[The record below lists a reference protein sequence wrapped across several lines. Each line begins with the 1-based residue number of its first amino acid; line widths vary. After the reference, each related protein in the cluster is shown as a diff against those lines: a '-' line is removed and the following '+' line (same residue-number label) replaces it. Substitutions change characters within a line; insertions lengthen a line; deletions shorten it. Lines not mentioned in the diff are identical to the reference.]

1 MKKIFTIALL
11 LYSIKSVSQ
20 TPIYPIIT
28 KTDSLDAY
36 ICRAINVWQIPGV
49 AVCVIKDGQVIH
61 QKGYGVRRFGTT
73 DSVNEHTVFP
83 IASITKT
90 FIGTALATLES
101 EKKVQLDQPLKQV
114 VASFSMKNKLYEEQI
129 SLADVLSHR
138 SGWKTFQG
146 DLLNTESS
154 LRQDVMLQKFGLIE
168 PVYPLRTRFGYS
180 NFGYMLAGEAIN
192 AVSGQNWGVF
202 LQKRFFEQLGM
213 NRTFTTAESIQR
225 ATNISTPHS
234 LVADKIEPL
243 LHDEINPQAYG
254 GVYSSVHD
262 LGIWLRTLLEKGN
275 FEEKNVIP
283 ESAIQKMWMSHTII
297 GKDFAA
303 DRNRYFKTYGLGW
316 EIMQYQ
322 NQEVIQH
329 GGAYAGTLT
338 SVAMIPS
345 LRLGI
350 VILTNQD
357 GHLLQEALKW
367 QLIDAFLGKSAPDY
381 IQTIVERRQKRKL
394 EQTTQKSDTE
404 KKDFNTGFSLPMH
417 QLIGSYESEVYG
429 KATIERRK
437 NDYILRLEHHPKLE
451 GVLTAVGTS
460 QLTCSYN
467 HPMFGKTVLP
477 IEISGGQVKGFT
489 LFVDAFVEADG
500 YAFRKLD

>member
-1 MKKIFTIALL
+1 MKKHIIICLTLCLVHTICQAQLP
-11 LYSIKSVSQ
+11 SFV
-20 TPIYPIIT
+20 
-28 KTDSLDAY
+28 TDSLDVY
-36 ICRAINVWQIPGV
+36 IARAMQVWQIPGV
-49 AVCVIKDGQVIH
+49 AVCVIKDGQVVH

-73 DSVNEHTVFP
+73 DLVNEHTVFP

-90 FIGTALATLES
+90 FIGTALATLEA

-114 VASFSMKNKLYEEQI
+114 LPSFSMNNKAYEQQI
-129 SLADVLSHR
+129 SIADVLSHR

-146 DLLNTESS
+146 DLLNTESTLPQS
-154 LRQDVMLQKFGLIE
+154 QMLQKFGLLE

-180 NFGYMLAGEAIN
+180 NFGFMLAGEAIK

-202 LQKRFFEQLGM
+202 LQKRFFEPLGM
-213 NRTFTTAESIQR
+213 NRTLTTAENIQK

-234 LVADKIEPL
+234 LVADKIVPL
-243 LHDEINPQAYG
+243 LDDEINPQAYG

-262 LGIWLRTLLEKGN
+262 LGIWLRVLLEKGV
-275 FEEKNVIP
+275 FEDKKIIP

-322 NQEVIQH
+322 NQEVVQH

-338 SVAMIPS
+338 SLATIPAH
-345 LRLGI
+345 RLGI

-367 QLIDAFLGKSAPDY
+367 QIIDAFLEKPTPDY
-381 IQTIVERRQKRKL
+381 VQNMVERRRKRKS
-394 EQTTQKSDTE
+394 EQMLHTNSDE
-404 KKDFNTGFSLPMH
+404 KGVANVNFSLP
-417 QLIGSYESEVYG
+417 LNTLVGAYESEVYG
-429 KATIERRK
+429 KATIEHQ
-437 NDYILRLEHHPKLE
+437 NNAYILRLEHHPNLE
-451 GVLTAVGTS
+451 GILSAAGTS
-460 QLTCSYN
+460 ELTCRYN

-477 IEISGGQVKGFT
+477 FEMANGQIKGFT

-500 YAFRKLD
+500 YRFLKIK